1 MRLDGIDVL
10 RGTAVIFVV
19 IYHFFVL
26 LGLNSN
32 PMFHYIHSFGLF
44 GVSLFFII
52 SGYLIY
58 RSIDYSISTHGMKR
72 GLKKYTLHR
81 LFRILPAYYFNFLI
95 VLIMATSFIGASYL
109 YSLGFF
115 KQILSH
121 LTFLSYF
128 VYKDAGFGINGAYW
142 TLSIE
147 MLWYIV
153 APLLFIFIKKDRYLV
168 LLFMASILY
177 LIGLDFSLYDSFL
190 GMNKND
196 SNYMLLKFFL
206 SFQLPGQLI
215 YFITGILIYK
225 YIQKPINIANKY
237 KYLISFFI
245 LAFFIYISSQ
255 YNLLTIFSL
264 NNIFILFCVSI
275 LFILLHNSYQPKI
288 MQPIEW
294 IGKISFSIY
303 LWHMPILYIL
313 KHTSAL
319 DYLSLASVTAVFIIV
334 LFIISSLSYYL
345 IEEAGFSM
353 RKRLEIRKKVNLY

>member
-19 IYHFFVL
+19 IYNFFVL

-32 PMFHYIHSFGLF
+32 PIFHYIHSFGLF

-58 RSIDYSISTHGMKR
+58 RSIDYTISTHGVKI

-81 LFRILPAYYFNFLI
+81 LFRILPAYYFNFFI
-95 VLIMATSFIGASYL
+95 ILIMATSFIGASYL

-115 KQILSH
+115 KQIVSH

-128 VYKDAGFGINGAYW
+128 LYKDAGLSINGAYW

-153 APLLFIFIKKDRYLV
+153 APLLFIFIKKDRYLI
-168 LLFMASILY
+168 LLFLGSILY
-177 LIGLDFSLYDSFL
+177 LIGLDFSLYDSLL
-190 GMNKND
+190 GIDKNA
-196 SNYMLLKFFL
+196 SNYMLLEFFL

-225 YIQKPINIANKY
+225 YIKKPLNITGISKY
-237 KYLISFFI
+237 GISLLIV
-245 LAFFIYISSQ
+245 A
-255 YNLLTIFSL
+255 
-264 NNIFILFCVSI
+264 IFI
-275 LFILLHNSYQPKI
+275 
-288 MQPIEW
+288 
-294 IGKISFSIY
+294 
-303 LWHMPILYIL
+303 
-313 KHTSAL
+313 
-319 DYLSLASVTAVFIIV
+319 
-334 LFIISSLSYYL
+334 
-345 IEEAGFSM
+345 
-353 RKRLEIRKKVNLY
+353 NL